1 MKSTIFT
8 TLAASLVLALTLG
21 TASSEA
27 SLEAGA
33 PARRHHVKAARAL
46 EKRSFKG
53 KATFYHVATGN
64 AGACG
69 QMLSPDEHVVAL
81 NQPQFGDLNQQS
93 SWCGKTITISNGI
106 KQTTARVMD
115 ACPTSYGP
123 DGQCSHGGLDMST
136 SLFQFFNPLGVGV
149 FPITWWEGGSDDGDQ
164 KNSDDSG
171 DDDAAAAAAAKKKK
185 QQQQQQQQEKEEEAK
200 KEKASSAASAS
211 RASSIS
217 AHKAS
222 VSAAKASSISSEKHA
237 SKVSSA
243 KAAKAS
249 KAAEKKKEEKEKEA
263 KEKAAKIKAAN
274 QEAQAHNIEAFAN
287 IMDRLDK
294 MVNAALVGQ

>member
-21 TASSEA
+21 AASSEA

-185 QQQQQQQQEKEEEAK
+185 QQQQQQQEKEEEAK
-200 KEKASSAASAS
+200 KEKASSASSAS

-263 KEKAAKIKAAN
+263 KAKAAKIKAVN